1 MSPDQSTGDQS
12 PAGVAVSD
20 AALLGAHVAGDSDA
34 FATLLLRHRDRLWAV
49 ALRTTSDPEDAADAL
64 QDALISAH
72 RNAASFRGEAAVTT
86 WLHRI
91 VVNACL
97 DLMRR
102 RRSRPSV
109 PLLEED
115 GEAGHHGIADPRDD
129 FDRLEM
135 RMEIDKALSALP
147 LDQRSA
153 VILVDIEGHSVAD
166 AAHILGIAE
175 GTVKSRCSRGRARLA
190 VSLAGLRNPDTAP
203 GVPSGQSTR
212 DAPITRAGHHAGV
225 GLDLGPDRA
234 GRPLAEPDPEVSQ

>member
-1 MSPDQSTGDQS
+1 VSPTQFRENHPSPDE
-12 PAGVAVSD
+12 AVSD
-20 AALLGAHVAGDSDA
+20 AGLLAAHIAGDPDA
-34 FATLLLRHRDRLWAV
+34 FSTLVHRHRDRLWAV

-109 PLLEED
+109 PLMDED

-129 FDRLEM
+129 IDRLEL
-135 RMEIDKALSALP
+135 RLEIDKALRALP

-153 VILVDIEGHSVAD
+153 VVLVDVEGHSVAE

-190 VSLAGLRNPDTAP
+190 VSLAGLRNPDAAP
-203 GVPSGQSTR
+203 GVPSRRST
-212 DAPITRAGHHAGV
+212 DEGSPTRAGRHVGAGR
-225 GLDLGPDRA
+225 DLGREAVWDQPAR
-234 GRPLAEPDPEVSQ
+234 PDPEVRQ